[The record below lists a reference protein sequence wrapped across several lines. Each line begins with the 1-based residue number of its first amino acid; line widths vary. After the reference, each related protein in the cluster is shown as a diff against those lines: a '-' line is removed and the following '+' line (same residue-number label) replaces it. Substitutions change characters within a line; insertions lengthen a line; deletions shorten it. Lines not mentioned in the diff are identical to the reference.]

1 MNDNILAKQIL
12 KFYDEISDWKYDL
25 PNGYKIVNPLCTEQ
39 KEDVRKVMNLF
50 YNKFYNDRNK
60 RRIIFGSS
68 PSRRGSG
75 VVGVPFE
82 SAEHLKQET
91 GIYIDNFCISKS
103 STNFLFEVMKQ
114 YGGCE
119 KFYKDFYMSFVCP
132 LGIVRTNENGR
143 VVNSNYYENKELK
156 KALYPLIVDSIKKQ
170 IEFGIDT
177 SVCYSIGSGDNYK
190 FLLELNREYNF
201 FKQIIPLEHPRYI
214 MQYNK
219 RKMDEYILKY
229 LDALNIK

>member
-1 MNDNILAKQIL
+1 MDKDNLAQQIL
-12 KFYDEISDWKYDL
+12 NFYDEISRINCSVPKD
-25 PNGYKIVNPLCTEQ
+25 YKLINPLCSEQ
-39 KEDVRKVMNLF
+39 KEDVRKVMHLF

-68 PSRRGSG
+68 PSRKGSG

-82 SAEHLKQET
+82 SAEHLREET
-91 GIYIDNFCISKS
+91 GIYIDNFYISKS
-103 STNFLFEVMKQ
+103 STNFLFEVMRK

-132 LGIVRTNENGR
+132 FGIVRINEKVR
-143 VVNSNYYENKELK
+143 EVNANYYENKELK
-156 KALYPLIVDSIKKQ
+156 KALYPIIVDSIKKQ

-177 SVCYSIGSGDNYK
+177 SVCYSIGSGDNYR

-201 FKQIIPLEHPRYI
+201 FKRIIPLEHPRYI

-219 RKMDEYILKY
+219 GKMDEYILKY